1 MTDVEENLLSHE
13 KGSVSIMHMNN
24 DTIHHNLAA
33 AHEQLLV
40 GERKK
45 VTGGFVHKHREPKK
59 AGLRRLRPEWFN
71 VLIKY
76 HLFVLN
82 LRQKMIHFS

>member
-33 AHEQLLV
+33 AQEQLLV

-45 VTGGFVHKHREPKK
+45 ITGGFVCT
-59 AGLRRLRPEWFN
+59 
-71 VLIKY
+71 
-76 HLFVLN
+76 
-82 LRQKMIHFS
+82 